1 MKKNVTALVQHS
13 VYSCHNLGRF
23 FRITALSSIA
33 IRPVLLI
40 PPPCTSKK
48 SAPTYEHNI
57 RNVVLIIFLLLAS
70 LGLPACSSSTTPS
83 TAGQQQPATGQ
94 NQKQESIEVNDIV
107 QRNNKYS
114 APPPMTINTA
124 KQYFAVVNTS
134 LGTFKIKLLP
144 QDAPTT
150 VNNFVFLSREGYFN
164 GIVFHRIIK
173 DFMIQ
178 TGDPL
183 GNGTGGPGYK
193 FKDELPNKIPYAPGV
208 VAMANAGANTNGSQ
222 FFICNGEKAALLNNN
237 PNYTIFGQ
245 VVEGMD
251 VVLNIS
257 NVPVKDNG
265 MGELSK
271 PVNSVAI
278 KDISIEE
285 N

>member
-1 MKKNVTALVQHS
+1 MKKNATALMI
-13 VYSCHNLGRF
+13 L
-23 FRITALSSIA
+23 
-33 IRPVLLI
+33 
-40 PPPCTSKK
+40 
-48 SAPTYEHNI
+48 
-57 RNVVLIIFLLLAS
+57 LLLAS
-70 LGLPACSSSTTPS
+70 LGLSACSSSTTPS
-83 TAGQQQPATGQ
+83 PSGQQPAAGQ
-94 NQKQESIEVNDIV
+94 NQKQEVIEVNDIV
-107 QRNNKYS
+107 QRNNKYT
-114 APPPMTINTA
+114 APPPMTINTE

-134 LGTFKIKLLP
+134 LGSFKIKLLAK
-144 QDAPTT
+144 DAPLT
-150 VNNFVFLSREGYFN
+150 VNNFVFLSREGFYN

-193 FKDELPNKIPYAPGV
+193 FKDELPNKIQYAAGV

-222 FFICNGEKAALLNNN
+222 FFICNGEKAALLNNS

-257 NVPVKDNG
+257 NVPVKNNG

-271 PVNSVAI
+271 PVNNVTI

-285 N
+285 K